1 MQLNM
6 YIDDVL
12 VDSVPVFAS
21 SDNKVHVEVFRHQ
34 LLQKHSDRLE
44 MEDSTPTFTLE
55 GVPSRANQKFTSLA
69 TQFDQF
75 SQESPL
81 YPKSI
86 RHKE

>member
-12 VDSVPVFAS
+12 VDWVTVYPSP
-21 SDNKVHVEVFRHQ
+21 DHKVHVDVFRQQ

-44 MEDSTPTFTLE
+44 IEDCTPTFSLE
-55 GVPSRANQKFTSLA
+55 GVPSRVNQNFTSLA
-69 TQFDQF
+69 EQFDQF
-75 SQESPL
+75 NKNNPL
-81 YPKSI
+81 FPKNI